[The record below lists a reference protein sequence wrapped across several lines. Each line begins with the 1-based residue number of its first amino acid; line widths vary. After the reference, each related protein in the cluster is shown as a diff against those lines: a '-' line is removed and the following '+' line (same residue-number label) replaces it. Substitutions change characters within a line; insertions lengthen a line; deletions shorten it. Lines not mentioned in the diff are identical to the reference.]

1 MNSTLS
7 ADRPQ
12 TDPSRDL
19 FGYAPFAQTLT
30 KALCHY
36 GSSDP
41 LVLGLYGDWG
51 SGKSTILKFICH
63 NLAEMPENE
72 RPIVIEFNPWWF
84 SGQENLARAFL
95 GQLQAALP
103 KKYAAFMEL
112 GELLGSFA
120 ESIGGAIDT
129 VAQTGGLGK
138 KVGSLIK
145 SIFKRPPKDIPALKE
160 EICAILQQSGKRII
174 IMVDDIDRLEA
185 EEMRQLFTVIKA
197 LADFP
202 YVIYLLAF
210 DQAVVVQ
217 AIEKYSGM
225 PGQEYLEKII
235 QASFVVPQ
243 VDRTVLLNGLVKRLN
258 EIVEGTPEYLYKQ
271 SRLNSFFYNG
281 FDKFFAVPRDIV
293 RFCNT
298 VSVTYPAMRGEV
310 NAVDFIVIEAI
321 RVFLPKLYMYIREN
335 QHEFVSDYFGEK
347 ISVQQLENILNDFIK
362 TAGIRQY
369 VEKTLKLLFPYI
381 VNNNFV
387 SQTDAR
393 RMLPIG
399 NGEIFPC
406 YFRFN
411 PPSGTISS
419 SEIRQWLKK
428 AGDAEAF
435 GSVLLQAR
443 EQGLLRV
450 RMYLDRLRD
459 HIKEDIQKKDIPAV
473 ISVLLDIGDELIESP
488 TDVNDSLVFSNHTFV
503 IANLDILGKR
513 LSLEDRLSTFER
525 VIQNGD
531 ALAVQCI
538 LLDNSERAIKEGR
551 KPLIPDEE
559 LAKFKDLWLEK
570 VDGRIVN
577 NTLQSH
583 QNLMRI
589 LAVWLHWSSDDSK
602 IKNWC
607 AEVTAS
613 NDGMFAFVSKF
624 IYIISSIGDEVKISH
639 YINPKSME
647 NYIDVEA
654 FESRI
659 LALQAEGKVPQKYED
674 AANLFLQGIALW
686 REGKTP
692 EDVF

>member
-41 LVLGLYGDWG
+41 LVLGLNGDWG

-63 NLAEMPENE
+63 NLKEIPENE

-95 GQLQAALP
+95 GQLQAVLP
-103 KKYAAFMEL
+103 KRNEAFKEL
-112 GELLGSFA
+112 GEMLGNFS
-120 ESIGGAIDT
+120 EGIGGLLDLAGI
-129 VAQTGGLGK
+129 TGGMGEK
-138 KVGSLIK
+138 AGALIK
-145 SIFKRPPKDIPALKE
+145 TITERPPKDVPALKE

-174 IMVDDIDRLEA
+174 IMIDDIDRVEA

-202 YVIYLLAF
+202 NVIYLLAF

-225 PGQEYLEKII
+225 PGQAYLEKII
-235 QASFVVPQ
+235 QASFVVPL
-243 VDRTVLLNGLVKRLN
+243 VDKRELFNGLMKRLD
-258 EIVEGTPEYLYKQ
+258 EVLEGTPEYLCDQ
-271 SRLNSFFYNG
+271 SRWNSFYYNG
-281 FDKFFAVPRDIV
+281 FDKFFTVPRDAV

-298 VSVTYPAMRGEV
+298 VAVTYPAVRGEV
-310 NAVDFIVIEAI
+310 NAIDFIVIEAI
-321 RVFLPKLYMYIREN
+321 RVFMPELYRYIREN
-335 QHEFVSDYFGEK
+335 PHEFVGVSFGKPLTDQELKTILNNFVPKSMYKHLEK
-347 ISVQQLENILNDFIK
+347 I
-362 TAGIRQY
+362 
-369 VEKTLKLLFPYI
+369 LKLLFPYI
-381 VNNNFV
+381 ANNRFT
-387 SQTDAR
+387 SQPEVR
-393 RMLPIG
+393 RTLPIG
-399 NGEIFPC
+399 HHEIFPC

-411 PPSGTISS
+411 PPSDTIRNA
-419 SEIRQWLKK
+419 EIRQWLKK
-428 AGDAEAF
+428 AGDADAF

-450 RMYLDRLRD
+450 HMYLDRLRD
-459 HIKEDIQKKDIPAV
+459 HIKEDIQEKDIPVV

-488 TDVNDSLVFSNHTFV
+488 TDVNDSLFLSNHTLV

-525 VIQNGD
+525 AIQNGE
-531 ALAVQCI
+531 ALAIQCG
-538 LLDNSERAIKEGR
+538 LLRASERAIEKGR
-551 KPLIPDEE
+551 EQLIPDEE
-559 LAKFKDLWLEK
+559 LPRFKALWLEK
-570 VDGRIVN
+570 VDERVVN
-577 NTLQSH
+577 NTLLSH

-589 LAVWLHWSSDDSK
+589 LNVWLYWSSDDSK

-607 AEVTAS
+607 AEITAS
-613 NDGMFAFVSKF
+613 DDGMFAFVNKF
-624 IYIISSIGDEVKISH
+624 IYTIRRIGDEVKIT
-639 YINPKSME
+639 YRINPKLME

-659 LALQAEGKVPQKYED
+659 RSLQDEGKIPQEYEVT
-674 AANLFLQGIALW
+674 ANLFLQGVALW